1 MPYPLIKP
9 LLFKINPE
17 AAHHLTIQALSTA
30 GKSGMPLPYKTVQD
44 PIELMGL
51 TFANRVGLAAG
62 MDKNAEAVLGLQA
75 IGFGFLELGTVTPL
89 AQDGNPKPR
98 MFRLPEHQGVINR
111 MGFNNDGLKSL
122 LKRLAK
128 ARASGRVNVPIGVNI
143 GKNKI
148 TATANAVD
156 DYLICLKGAAELAD
170 YITINL
176 SSPNTPGLRDLQFG
190 EVLKNLLARLC
201 EERENLRSRLSKNLP
216 LLIKLAPD
224 MAREDLISVA
234 NLSLELGVDGL
245 ILSNTT
251 VDRIAVTGHRHAE
264 QAGGLSGAPLFE
276 PSTAALVSVAEYLNE
291 IERQRLALIGVGGID
306 SAEKA
311 VKKISAGADLVQIY
325 TGMVY
330 QGPSLVAKAAQ
341 AIKSKQQ

>member
-9 LLFKINPE
+9 LLFKLNPE
-17 AAHHLTIQALSTA
+17 AAHHLTIQGLSTA
-30 GKSGMPLPYKTVQD
+30 GKSGIPLPCKTVQD
-44 PIELMGL
+44 PVKLMGL

-98 MFRLPEHQGVINR
+98 MFRLPEHHGVINR
-111 MGFNNDGLKSL
+111 MGFNNDGLHAL
-122 LKRLAK
+122 LKRLTK

-148 TATANAVD
+148 TPTVSAVD

-190 EVLKNLLARLC
+190 EALKNLLARLC

-224 MAREDLISVA
+224 MATEDLISVVD
-234 NLSLELGVDGL
+234 LSLELGIDGL

-251 VDRIAVTGHRHAE
+251 VDRSAVAGHPYADE
-264 QAGGLSGAPLFE
+264 AGGLSGAPLFE
-276 PSTAALVSVAEYLNE
+276 ASTAALASVAEYLSSVDK
-291 IERQRLALIGVGGID
+291 QRLVLIGVGGID

-311 VKKISAGADLVQIY
+311 LKKITAGADLVQIY

-330 QGPSLVAKAAQ
+330 QGPSLVAKAAR
-341 AIKSKQQ
+341 AIKSTDP